1 MVKIQGADDTKCR
14 WRGDE
19 QELSFILILTV
30 INSTYWKM
38 FLYNSYTL
46 YMYI

>member
-1 MVKIQGADDTKCR
+1 MLTIPNA
-14 WRGDE
+14 GDE
-19 QELSFILILTV
+19 VTQQELSFILILTV
-30 INSTYWKM
+30 INFTYWKM